1 MYNIKLFIFYKIY
14 YRINEYYSY
23 INNAKLTLKLP
34 KFEIPSCQSV
44 YFDPLLI
51 FSLFMY
57 FLYMNS
63 EVHLTW
69 PFLHNNA
76 NSKSRSGRFKN
87 IVVPA
92 LITRV
97 FRKSHPLNRGPDS
110 LWSLKIPG
118 CPSKKSRGIT
128 QASWPNFPIG
138 LWPSWPSNHPHTLIG
153 FITRCPLHQ

>member
-1 MYNIKLFIFYKIY
+1 
-14 YRINEYYSY
+14 
-23 INNAKLTLKLP
+23 
-34 KFEIPSCQSV
+34 
-44 YFDPLLI
+44 
-51 FSLFMY
+51 MY

-63 EVHLTW
+63 EGYLTW

-97 FRKSHPLNRGPDS
+97 FRTSHPLNRGPDS

-128 QASWPNFPIG
+128 QASWTNFPID
-138 LWPSWPSNHPHTLIG
+138 LWPSWPSNHPHIYWLASSLGVLSTSKLECGGRSGAMAAVTSSRWILHIG
-153 FITRCPLHQ
+153 GGRDYPLLCKALWVPRKALYKCNKL

>member
-1 MYNIKLFIFYKIY
+1 
-14 YRINEYYSY
+14 
-23 INNAKLTLKLP
+23 
-34 KFEIPSCQSV
+34 
-44 YFDPLLI
+44 
-51 FSLFMY
+51 MY

-69 PFLHNNA
+69 TFLHNNA

-97 FRKSHPLNRGPDS
+97 FRTSHPLNRGPDS

-138 LWPSWPSNHPHTLIG
+138 LWPSWPSNHPHIYWLASSLVSSPPVSWSVVGVLAQWLPSHHPDGFCTLVVDE
-153 FITRCPLHQ
+153 ITPFYVKRFEYPEKHYINVTNYNY